1 MAHMEFEEKR
11 YCVEAV
17 FVDPITD
24 TTTTYRHFFDSFFD
38 AVERA
43 KRYVDALERAKSY
56 GVAKDGANDVNIF
69 DYAAG
74 RTLFDLSDL
83 D

>member
-1 MAHMEFEEKR
+1 MAHREFEEKR

-17 FVDPITD
+17 FVCEHDSTL
-24 TTTTYRHFFDSFFD
+24 TTFRHFFDNFFD

-43 KRYVDALERAKSY
+43 KKYTEPNVGVD
-56 GVAKDGANDVNIF
+56 DVEIF

-74 RTLFDLSDL
+74 RTLFNSADL

>member
-1 MAHMEFEEKR
+1 MTHKEFEEKR

-17 FVDPITD
+17 FINESEDVTI
-24 TTTTYRHFFDSFFD
+24 TYRHFFDNFFD

-43 KRYVDALERAKSY
+43 KRYANSKLN
-56 GVAKDGANDVNIF
+56 ANDVNLF

-74 RTLFDLSDL
+74 RTLFELADL

>member
-1 MAHMEFEEKR
+1 MTHMEFEEKR

-17 FVDPITD
+17 FVNEADNTL
-24 TTTTYRHFFDSFFD
+24 TTFRHFFDNFFD

-43 KRYVDALERAKSY
+43 KKYTIPNV
-56 GVAKDGANDVNIF
+56 GVNDVELF

-74 RTLFDLSDL
+74 RILFDLADL

>member
-1 MAHMEFEEKR
+1 MAHMAHMEFEEKR

-17 FVDPITD
+17 FVINEEKDATA
-24 TTTTYRHFFDSFFD
+24 TYRHFFDNFFD
-38 AVERA
+38 AAERA
-43 KRYVDALERAKSY
+43 KRYATSRLDPV
-56 GVAKDGANDVNIF
+56 DVNIF

-74 RTLFDLSDL
+74 RTLFDLADL

>member
-1 MAHMEFEEKR
+1 MAHMAHMEFEEKR

-17 FVDPITD
+17 FANEAENYL
-24 TTTTYRHFFDSFFD
+24 TTYRHFFDNFFD
-38 AVERA
+38 AAERA
-43 KRYVDALERAKSY
+43 KRYVNSNLNP
-56 GVAKDGANDVNIF
+56 NDVNIF

-74 RTLFDLSDL
+74 RTLFDLADL